1 MPAYFSIFIEFE
13 RKSITHKTVSELA
26 FYLRHAG
33 LTFREG
39 YLAAAEMTEN
49 EIISRNQL
57 LLDTDFEPDP
67 DEEDEY
73 YQTVYDLDGFS
84 SVRGM
89 FLNNYPDSG
98 RFAYELLIPEDEI
111 INGKGIVMRGP
122 AERLL
127 RFLMGV
133 WHMPSIQT
141 IQTATETKG
150 ELVPGAEFGKWKL
163 PAANP
168 YALVSEIQR
177 KKLPEGYFDAQTFH
191 VGGIV
196 LTNLNY
202 IIM

>member
-13 RKSITHKTVSELA
+13 RRSLTQKTVGELA

-33 LTFREG
+33 LSFRDG
-39 YLAAAEMTEN
+39 LLAAAGMTEN

-57 LLDTDFEPDP
+57 LLDVDFEPDP
-67 DEEDEY
+67 EQEDDY
-73 YQTVYDLDGFS
+73 FQSVYDLDGFT
-84 SVRGM
+84 SVRGF
-89 FLNNYPDSG
+89 FLNNYPKNGS
-98 RFAYELLIPEDEI
+98 FAYELLIPEDEI
-111 INGKGIVMRGP
+111 INEKGIVMRGP

-133 WHMPSIQT
+133 WHMPSVQT
-141 IQTATETKG
+141 IQTATEMKG
-150 ELVPGAEFGKWKL
+150 ELVPASEFGKWKL

-168 YALVSEIQR
+168 YALVSEIQLR
-177 KKLPEGYFDAQTFH
+177 KLPEGYFDAQKFH
-191 VGGIV
+191 VGGII

>member
-33 LTFREG
+33 LSFRAG
-39 YLAAAEMTEN
+39 YLAAADMTES

-67 DEEDEY
+67 EEEDDY
-73 YQTVYDLDGFS
+73 YQTVYDLEGFS
-84 SVRGM
+84 SARGF
-89 FLNNYPDSG
+89 FLNNYPDKG
-98 RFAYELLIPEDEI
+98 RFAYELVIPEDEL
-111 INGKGIVMRGP
+111 INDKGIVMRGQ

-127 RFLMGV
+127 RLLIGI
-133 WHMPSIQT
+133 WHMPSVQT

-150 ELVPGAEFGKWKL
+150 ELVPGAAFGKWKL

-168 YALVSEIQR
+168 YALVSELQQ
-177 KKLPEGYFDAQTFH
+177 KKIPEGCFDAQKFH
-191 VGGIV
+191 VGGII

>member
-13 RKSITHKTVSELA
+13 RKSITHKTASELA

-39 YLAAAEMTEN
+39 YLAAADMAES

-67 DEEDEY
+67 EDDGDY
-73 YQTVYDLDGFS
+73 YQSVYDLEGFS
-84 SVRGM
+84 SVRGF
-89 FLNNYPDSG
+89 FLNNYPGKG
-98 RFAYELLIPEDEI
+98 RFAYELVIPEEEL
-111 INGKGIVMRGP
+111 INEKGIVMREQ

-127 RFLMGV
+127 RLLMGI
-133 WHMPSIQT
+133 WHMPSVQT

-163 PAANP
+163 PTANP
-168 YALVSEIQR
+168 YALVSELQQQ
-177 KKLPEGYFDAQTFH
+177 KLPEGYFDAQKFH